1 MKKHVSILSF
11 LYMITSGSFIFFF
24 IVFLFLLLSHP
35 VTMGDLFGS
44 EESGRAY
51 LIIITVSLIF
61 SVFGFIGGFGLRKY
75 KQWARIIILIFGCL
89 YLVAFPFGTALGIY
103 TFWVLRDKKVSRLFT
118 RESGHLVSVEDETDL
133 SSGDTKVE
141 VIQQRMMKH
150 VKILSISHIVFNS
163 LCVLYVLYCF
173 TDSYLNGPEA
183 VNRGNGNIILGR
195 FTQSD
200 VLSFLI
206 GILAVLG
213 AVGLLKLKRWARIV
227 VLVMGF
233 IQLINLPV
241 GTILAI
247 YTMWV
252 LLDKDT
258 RSLFASGGGISDEI
272 KIPGRA
278 DE

>member
-1 MKKHVSILSF
+1 
-11 LYMITSGSFIFFF
+11 
-24 IVFLFLLLSHP
+24 
-35 VTMGDLFGS
+35 MGDLFGS

-51 LIIITVSLIF
+51 LIIITFSLIF

-163 LCVLYVLYCF
+163 LCVLYTVYCLA
-173 TDSYLNGPEA
+173 DSYLNGPEA
-183 VNRGNGNIILGR
+183 VNNGNGNIMLGR

-200 VLSFLI
+200 VLSFFI
-206 GILAVLG
+206 GILGVLG
-213 AVGLLKLKRWARIV
+213 AVGLLKLKRWARAV
-227 VLVMGF
+227 VLVIGF
-233 IQLINLPV
+233 IQLPTLPV

-252 LLDKDT
+252 LLNKDT

-272 KIPGRA
+272 IIPGRA